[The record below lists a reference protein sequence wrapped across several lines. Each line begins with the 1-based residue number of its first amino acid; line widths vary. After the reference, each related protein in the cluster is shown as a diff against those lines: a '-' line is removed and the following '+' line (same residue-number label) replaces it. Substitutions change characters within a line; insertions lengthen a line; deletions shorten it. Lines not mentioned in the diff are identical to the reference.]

1 MRTMPSHRSTHPDN
15 RSVHTGW
22 RAVHFRWLRVSAA
35 GCTLLVLFVLAG
47 CSLGSTTSTATPTKT
62 DLTPAQVPWC
72 DTVSITFIDSG
83 SATQT
88 TLSNWDVVSPQLGFT
103 PYLPST
109 FPKGTCLVLA
119 GGSVHDPVFG
129 GRMVITWNL
138 PGSGPLSFSEAPKR
152 SNLGSSLQCAQS
164 AQQAST
170 SICLGTL
177 GNTGITIAS
186 GQSSDRLQALFNTLK
201 PNVNWVPSDTN
212 RLVATT
218 TASG

>member
-22 RAVHFRWLRVSAA
+22 RAVHLRWRIGAAA
-35 GCTLLVLFVLAG
+35 GCTLLVLLVLAG
-47 CSLGSTTSTATPTKT
+47 CSLGGTASKTTSTNTN
-62 DLTPAQVPWC
+62 LTAVQVPWC

-83 SATQT
+83 SATQA
-88 TLSNWDVVSPQLGFT
+88 TLSNWEVVSPQLGFT
-103 PYLPST
+103 PYLPSS

-138 PGSGPLSFSEAPKR
+138 PGDVPVSFSEAPKR
-152 SNLGSSLQCAQS
+152 STLGSSLQCAPS
-164 AQQAST
+164 SQQAGT

-177 GNTGITIAS
+177 GSTGITIAS
-186 GQSSDRLQALFNTLK
+186 SQSSDQLQALFKSLQ
-201 PNVNWVPSDTN
+201 PNVNWVPSDTSQ
-212 RLVATT
+212 LLATT
-218 TASG
+218 TPTS

>member
-1 MRTMPSHRSTHPDN
+1 MRSMPSHRSTHPDN
-15 RSVHTGW
+15 RSIHTGW
-22 RAVHFRWLRVSAA
+22 RAVHFRWRLGAAA
-35 GCTLLVLFVLAG
+35 GCTLLVLLVLAG
-47 CSLGSTTSTATPTKT
+47 CSLGSTTSTTTHTNT
-62 DLTPAQVPWC
+62 DLTTAQVPWC

-83 SATQT
+83 SATQA
-88 TLSNWDVVSPQLGFT
+88 TLSNWNIVSPQLGFT
-103 PYLPST
+103 PYLPSS

-138 PGSGPLSFSEAPKR
+138 PGDVPLSFSEAPKR

-164 AQQAST
+164 SQQADT
-170 SICLGTL
+170 SICLGIL

-186 GQSSDRLQALFNTLK
+186 SQSSDKLQALFKTLQ

-212 RLVATT
+212 QLLGTT
-218 TASG
+218 TPTS